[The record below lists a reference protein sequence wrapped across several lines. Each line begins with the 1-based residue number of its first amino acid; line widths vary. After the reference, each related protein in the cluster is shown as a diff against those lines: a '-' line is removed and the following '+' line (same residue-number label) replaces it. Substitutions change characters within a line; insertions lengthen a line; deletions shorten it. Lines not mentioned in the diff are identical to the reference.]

1 MIRSLGFKTLLLLAF
16 NFSRSAF
23 STKMNKINI
32 VKSNDISYINSSVA
46 KKIDETLMSQPGF
59 SIDSLMELA
68 GLSVAQVAHNFI
80 ERNHEITTSDLTTKS
95 ILILC
100 GSGNNGGDG
109 LVAARHLKHFYYEP
123 IVVMPKINK
132 SVLFDNLI
140 KQCEDLEIPI
150 MATLPNND
158 SISNYKLV
166 IDSIFGFSFTGPVR
180 SPYNEL
186 ISFLSKT
193 NLPVLSVDI
202 PSGWDVD
209 QGDIYNTK
217 FKPSALISL
226 TLPKLCTKFYD
237 GMHYI
242 GGRFISSKTAQQFN
256 IKMPNYGMNSNQ
268 FVIVENEYST
278 ECTTKTTTFFE
289 EMENKV
295 TVLFVT
301 AKDMIQAES
310 ISSSLLEKKLVACIN
325 LVPSII
331 SMYEWE
337 GKIEKSQ
344 EVLMIVK
351 TTVKLIDEVTIE
363 VKKLHSYT
371 VPETIAIQLL
381 GGNKNYIDWVINS
394 TKGK

>member
-1 MIRSLGFKTLLLLAF
+1 MIRTLGFKTLLLFAL

-23 STKMNKINI
+23 STKMNKINF
-32 VKSNDISYINSSVA
+32 VKSTDISYINSSVA
-46 KKIDETLMSQPGF
+46 KQIDESLMTQPGF

-68 GLSVAQVAHNFI
+68 GLSVAQAAHNFI
-80 ERNHEITTSDLTTKS
+80 ETQPGLSTSDINTKS

-123 IVVMPKINK
+123 VVVMPTTKK
-132 SVLFDNLI
+132 SVLMDNLT
-140 KQCEDLEIPI
+140 KQCADLEIPI
-150 MATLPNND
+150 MTTLPNND
-158 SISNYKLV
+158 SATNYKLV
-166 IDSIFGFSFTGPVR
+166 IDSLFGFSFSGPVR
-180 SPYNEL
+180 QPYSEI

-193 NLPVLSVDI
+193 NIPVLSVDI

-209 QGDIYNTK
+209 HGDIYDTK
-217 FKPSALISL
+217 FKPRALISL

-237 GMHYI
+237 GIHYI

-256 IKMPNYGMNSNQ
+256 IKLPNYGMNSNQ
-268 FVIVENEYST
+268 FVILENEHST
-278 ECTTKTTTFFE
+278 ECATKTTTFFE
-289 EMENKV
+289 EMESKV

-351 TTVKLIDEVTIE
+351 TTEKLIDEVTIE

-394 TKGK
+394 TK